1 MLRQS
6 ADAAKLPKSAKQA
19 KLTAMVFRNGALAVM
34 AVLFGLAYAPSP
46 AQALVHTARCE
57 GRFSYTV
64 SYDDLRRR
72 LTIEVEGMKRQL
84 NMRMIKQEE
93 DGGYLIWAFTPA
105 FGGDRDMLIK
115 LGREKWVRTYFR
127 NGSDETIT
135 CR

>member
-19 KLTAMVFRNGALAVM
+19 KLAAMVFRNGALAVM
-34 AVLFGLAYAPSP
+34 AVLFGLADAPSP

-64 SYDDLRRR
+64 SYDDQRRR